1 MAREEKMSSRIL
13 PEFELLMPQ
22 DISEAVGL
30 LGEYGQ
36 RAVVMAGGTDVMVL
50 MKDGFKPELVMSLAG
65 ISGQDYLTFPA
76 NGSDGLI
83 IGSMATVSQ
92 INDSTQVQEKYQ
104 ALWQSTLN
112 HGTPQ
117 TRNVATVLGNIMR
130 ASPAGD
136 CSVAVLALGATV
148 VLQGPNEKRQ
158 IAIDDFFLDNGVTA
172 RKPDELGVELRIP
185 RLDDNMV
192 TAFGS
197 LTRTCPDCS
206 KVNAAVRLTM
216 DGKVCKDARLAIGS
230 VAPTPVRLKKTEA
243 LLKNTEIT
251 DDVLERVVAS
261 VPTEISPIDDVR
273 STRNYRSQVSGIL
286 VKRTILDA
294 CKGI

>member
-1 MAREEKMSSRIL
+1 MSSRIL
-13 PEFELLMPQ
+13 PEFELLMPR
-22 DISEAVGL
+22 DIPEAVGL
-30 LGEYGQ
+30 LGKYGKS
-36 RAVVMAGGTDVMVL
+36 AVVMAGGTDVMVL
-50 MKDGFKPELVMSLAG
+50 MKNGFKPEWVISLSA
-65 ISGQDYLTFPA
+65 ISNQDYLAFPA
-76 NGSDGLI
+76 DDDDELR

-92 INDSTQVQEKYQ
+92 VHGSAPIKEKYQ

-136 CSVAVLALGATV
+136 CSIATLAIGAKV
-148 VLQGPNEKRQ
+148 VLHGPQGKRQ
-158 IAIDDFFLDNGVTA
+158 IDIDDFFLDNGVTA
-172 RKPDELGVELRIP
+172 RRPDELAVELRLP

-192 TAFGS
+192 TAFAA
-197 LTRTCPDCS
+197 LTRSCPDCS
-206 KVNAAVRLTM
+206 KVNVAVRLTM

-230 VAPTPVRLKKTEA
+230 VAPTPLRLTKSEA

-273 STRNYRSQVSGIL
+273 STRQYRRQVSGIL

>member
-1 MAREEKMSSRIL
+1 MSSRIL

-22 DISEAVGL
+22 DISEAVEL
-30 LGEYGQ
+30 LGKYGQ
-36 RAVVMAGGTDVMVL
+36 KAVVMAGGTDVMVL
-50 MKDGFKPELVMSLAG
+50 MKNGFKPEIVISLAG
-65 ISGQDYLTFPA
+65 ISRQDYITFPS
-76 NGSDGLI
+76 NGSDGLQ
-83 IGSMATVSQ
+83 IGSMTTVAQ
-92 INDSTQVQEKYQ
+92 IHDSAQVKEKYQ

-136 CSVAVLALGATV
+136 CSIAALAIGAKV
-148 VLQGPNEKRQ
+148 VLQGPSEKRQ
-158 IAIDDFFLDNGVTA
+158 VDIDDFFLDNNVTA
-172 RKPDELGVELRIP
+172 RKPDELAVELRFP
-185 RLDDNMV
+185 RLDANMV
-192 TAFGS
+192 TAFAA
-197 LTRTCPDCS
+197 LTRACPDCS
-206 KVNAAVRLTM
+206 KVNTAVRLTM

-230 VAPTPVRLKKTEA
+230 VAPTPLRLKKTEA
-243 LLKNTEIT
+243 LLTNTEIT